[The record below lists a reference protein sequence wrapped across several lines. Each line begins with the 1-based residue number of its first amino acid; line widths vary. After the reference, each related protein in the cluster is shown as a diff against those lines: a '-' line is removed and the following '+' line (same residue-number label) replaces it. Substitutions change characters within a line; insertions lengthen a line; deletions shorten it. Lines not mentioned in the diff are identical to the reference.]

1 LWTGIHFLFR
11 GTFALIEIR
20 DDRISKSFIFV
31 SGSYRLLRMTTKP
44 ASERKAAVLK
54 WLKKLG
60 FWGFMFFL
68 VKGLVWLALGYWVFK

>member
-1 LWTGIHFLFR
+1 
-11 GTFALIEIR
+11 
-20 DDRISKSFIFV
+20 V
-31 SGSYRLLRMTTKP
+31 SGSYKLLRMTTKP
-44 ASERKAAVLK
+44 ASEKKAAVLK

>member
-1 LWTGIHFLFR
+1 
-11 GTFALIEIR
+11 
-20 DDRISKSFIFV
+20 
-31 SGSYRLLRMTTKP
+31 MTTRP
-44 ASERKAAVLK
+44 ASERRAAVLK